1 MAYYDEAPSYEP
13 PRDSKIDEAKV
24 ALLGR
29 FFPNDGAGVYYGR
42 QLEVAME
49 PVFHWITNYALNE
62 LVAARLVRSIAER
75 TATYEAHFYWPP
87 RHRYPRRQIR
97 EILGLINEFSDPA
110 FTRALGHHGEALAD
124 AGFARVGF
132 RILQSKVREVDGKRW
147 TETNHDLDRLITR
160 DGVRYGVEI
169 KNTLGYIDQD
179 EFAVKLRMCEHFG
192 VRPMF
197 IARMMPKNY
206 IDTVVRAGG
215 FCLILR
221 NQHYPLMTE
230 PLAKRVR
237 ETLGLPVLCIQALPD
252 MTMKRFEDWHVRKKA
267 V

>member
-1 MAYYDEAPSYEP
+1 MKTRSYAPRASNCPASLGDEKENPGSA
-13 PRDSKIDEAKV
+13 V
-24 ALLGR
+24 
-29 FFPNDGAGVYYGR
+29 
-42 QLEVAME
+42 
-49 PVFHWITNYALNE
+49 
-62 LVAARLVRSIAER
+62 
-75 TATYEAHFYWPP
+75 WPP

-110 FTRALGHHGEALAD
+110 FTRALGHHGETLAD
-124 AGFARVGF
+124 GGFARVGF

-169 KNTLGYIDQD
+169 KNTLGHIDQD
-179 EFAVKLRMCEHFG
+179 EFAVKLQMCEHFG

-206 IDTVVRAGG
+206 AHTVVRAGG

-221 NQHYPLMTE
+221 NQHYRL
-230 PLAKRVR
+230 
-237 ETLGLPVLCIQALPD
+237 
-252 MTMKRFEDWHVRKKA
+252 
-267 V
+267 